1 MRLLVDRGD
10 SAPRDL
16 ERAWVEAETFAYLP
30 QRSGA
35 QEAWAAAALEKI
47 PEPFSTGHFALL
59 SSGSTGE
66 AKLVV
71 GSRRRAE
78 ALARTLHEAQGSE
91 PVRRTV
97 ALLPLTYSYA
107 FVNQWLWARTLARDF
122 EPTSGFSRPAD
133 LAAALARPGSAM
145 VCLVAAH
152 VSLLEQHF
160 ADRVFP
166 EVIRVHFA
174 GGRFP
179 QERLA
184 SIRRVFPNAEI
195 FNNFGCIEAMPR
207 LALRRAED
215 GDSGSDIGH
224 PLPRVELRTSDEGRL
239 LFRSPYAAVGYC
251 DASGFHAIEADE
263 WICTGDLGHRAA
275 SGRWALD
282 GRAGEVFKRYGEKI
296 SLPLLLESLRSA
308 WSGDAAFYRETD
320 PLGEPGH
327 VLLLAPAPTDAG
339 RRAILAALRQR
350 HARAHWPLRIE
361 SAPALPLLPN
371 GKIDTAALGAL
382 ADRRVEWSQRL
393 G

>member
-1 MRLLVDRGD
+1 MRILVDHGD
-10 SAPRDL
+10 SGSRDL
-16 ERAWVEAETFAYLP
+16 DQAWADAATFAYLP
-30 QRSGA
+30 KRNGA
-35 QEAWAAAALEKI
+35 QEAWAAAALDGI
-47 PEPFSTGHFALL
+47 PEPLRTGHFALL

-71 GSRRRAE
+71 GSRARAE
-78 ALARTLHEAQGSE
+78 RLCRVLHDAQASE

-122 EPTSGFSRPAD
+122 EPTSGFSRPAE

-166 EVIRVHFA
+166 EVIRIHFA
-174 GGRFP
+174 GSRFP

-184 SIRRVFPNAEI
+184 SVRRAFPNADI
-195 FNNFGCIEAMPR
+195 FNNFGCVEAMPR

-215 GDSGSDIGH
+215 GDSASDIGH
-224 PLPRVELRTSDEGRL
+224 PLPGVELGSSDEGRL

-251 DASGFHAIEADE
+251 DAGGFHAIEADA

-275 SGRWALD
+275 NGRWILD

-296 SLPLLLESLRSA
+296 SLSLLLESLRPEWA
-308 WSGDAAFYRETD
+308 GDAAFYRETD

-327 VLLLAPAPTDAG
+327 VLVLAPSPTGAE
-339 RRAILAALRQR
+339 RRTILAALRQR

-361 SAPALPLLPN
+361 SAATLPLLPN
-371 GKIDTAALGAL
+371 GKVDAAALGAL
-382 ADRRVEWSQRL
+382 PDRRVEWSQRL

>member
-1 MRLLVDRGD
+1 MRILVDRGD

-16 ERAWVEAETFAYLP
+16 EDAWADAATFAYLP

-47 PEPFSTGHFALL
+47 PGPLSTGHFALL

-66 AKLVV
+66 PKLVV

-78 ALARTLHEAQGSE
+78 ALARVLHEAQASE

-122 EPTSGFSRPAD
+122 APTSGFSRPTE
-133 LAAALARPGSAM
+133 LAAALELPGDAM

-152 VSLLEQHF
+152 VSLLERHF

-166 EVIRVHFA
+166 RVIRVHFA
-174 GGRFP
+174 GSRFP
-179 QERLA
+179 QERLP
-184 SIRRVFPNAEI
+184 SIGRIFPNAEI

-207 LALRRAED
+207 IAIRRAAE

-224 PLPRVELRTSDEGRL
+224 PLPGVELRSSDDGRL
-239 LFRSPYAAVGYC
+239 LFRSPYSAVGFC
-251 DASGFHAIEADE
+251 DAGGFHAIEADE
-263 WICTGDLGHRAA
+263 WVCTGDLGHQAA
-275 SGRWALD
+275 TGRWELD

-308 WSGDAAFYRETD
+308 WTGDGAFYRETD

-327 VLLLAPAPTDAG
+327 VLVLAPQPTAEQL
-339 RRAILAALRQR
+339 RVILATLRR
-350 HARAHWPLRIE
+350 EFGRAHWPVRIE
-361 SAPALPLLPN
+361 SAVALPVLTH
-371 GKIDTAALGAL
+371 GKVDATAL
-382 ADRRVEWSQRL
+382 ATVPDRRVEWSQRL